1 MGDDDTIINT
11 ELQKN
16 NRCLLKLEFSISSDM
31 LISMI
36 YHVMCIVSSG
46 IVLHPRIE
54 FMFLQRLL
62 FVVQM

>member
-11 ELQKN
+11 EEQKN

-31 LISMI
+31 HISMM
-36 YHVMCIVSSG
+36 YHVMFVVSSV